1 MSSEIFVR
9 SQQCSCSPCHHSLFS
24 EHSKGFVKGLAM
36 SVDTQQPA
44 PVRFPSP
51 PVASTSS
58 HPADPRLARLPRAPP
73 KKPNP
78 HKPDSALWVMPDG
91 TLAIGAEAKALTRTA
106 VELPLLWARVG
117 DGSRWARREREE
129 GKGKLKVRLDEFRI
143 VIGYG
148 QEGEEGI
155 EVGELGVEPG
165 VFVAAGVSPR
175 ASL

>member
-1 MSSEIFVR
+1 
-9 SQQCSCSPCHHSLFS
+9 
-24 EHSKGFVKGLAM
+24 
-36 SVDTQQPA
+36 
-44 PVRFPSP
+44 
-51 PVASTSS
+51 
-58 HPADPRLARLPRAPP
+58 
-73 KKPNP
+73 
-78 HKPDSALWVMPDG
+78 MPDG